1 MSGFDFGNMPTAAGG
16 ATTIGDQVEADGLNI
31 QSTITGMDWSGAFR
45 NAAVSRANR
54 EQVQFTRV
62 DDAFEELSKAITDG
76 HTSMSHISESLKTG
90 ADGWEETGYDVAEDW
105 TVTDRYNYALAES
118 MYKDDDAALELL
130 ANMKSVRANNA
141 ATATSQL
148 QRLAVEFDEADTKCA
163 AAIGTASSSIST
175 LTPLESALGGGVA
188 DQIGEKLRNGEQL
201 SDFERRVLEAGT
213 NLDPDELD
221 ALKNG
226 KSATMTQGEFDF
238 IKEIVGDLDGLS
250 MEEIIKLGAGAHHNE
265 IQNNLANAT
274 QLLGIPNLSTSNG
287 DRGGM
292 AALPENV
299 RKVLTTN
306 PVDDSG
312 TIYSHFPDSMSFVDF
327 VAAGDQN
334 ARYGSDVNRGLLKQS
349 SEISGAHD
357 TFSPGSLDTIDEVLN
372 TAMKVGG
379 SDRIAA
385 HDFITGENMD
395 VTCDNGGKYN
405 AGIHLNNISEYE
417 WTDFSGLHTVFDTI
431 GQDVGSSNPFYA
443 EMSRENASSL
453 AHYLGSPGDMG
464 TNDDVGITNPE
475 LARIYANALSPYIG
489 DFTGID
495 ATSTGAPTYGADR
508 LDPGELEN
516 IFRSL
521 NTDGEAAAT
530 MNSEA
535 YKWQNL
541 MALQYGVTDQAHF
554 SELAGIL
561 SQAMTDGNSQAVNHL
576 SETDLAE
583 RTASYDSKMTLFST
597 VKDLTGLLPVG
608 SEAGI
613 AMQQPLADAIFGEA
627 PVLEDVSKQGNDP
640 NWVAQLNDPNIRDFY
655 ELEGYMAAHPEFGHT
670 AEFGTPPM
678 PPEWFVDGKLDWNT
692 VNSEKHKNAFDDWVG
707 RMNSDWEDGFDK
719 GTQAP
724 DWPTDSIDGS
734 KPENPNAPARQPR

>member
-1 MSGFDFGNMPTAAGG
+1 MPTAAGG

-90 ADGWEETGYDVAEDW
+90 ADGWEATGYDVAEDW

-118 MYKDDDAALELL
+118 MFKDDNAALELL

-141 ATATSQL
+141 ATATTQL
-148 QRLAVEFDEADTKCA
+148 QRLAVEFDEADTTCA
-163 AAIGTASSSIST
+163 AAIGAASTSIST
-175 LTPLESALGGGVA
+175 LTPLESALGGGIA
-188 DQIGEKLRNGEQL
+188 DQIGEKLRDGKEL

-213 NLDPDELD
+213 NLDADELE

-226 KSATMTQGEFDF
+226 KPATMTQGEFDF
-238 IKEIVGDLDGLS
+238 LKEIVGDLDGLT
-250 MEEIIKLGAGAHHNE
+250 MAEIVELGAGTHHND
-265 IQNNLANAT
+265 IQSNLANAT
-274 QLLGIPNLSTSNG
+274 QLLGTPNLGSSSG

-292 AALPENV
+292 AALPANM
-299 RKVLTTN
+299 RRVLTRN
-306 PVDDSG
+306 PVDENG
-312 TIYSHFPDSMSFVDF
+312 HLYTNIQEFTSFVDF

-334 ARYGSDVNRGLLKQS
+334 SRFGSDVNRGLLKQS
-349 SEISGAHD
+349 SEISGASSLD
-357 TFSPGSLDTIDEVLN
+357 GGTPGSLATIDKLLN
-372 TAMKVGG
+372 TAMNVGG

-395 VTCDNGGKYN
+395 VTCDNGGRYN
-405 AGIHLNNISEYE
+405 AGIHLNNISDFA

-431 GQDVGSSNPFYA
+431 GQDVESSNPFYA
-443 EMSRENASSL
+443 EISRENASSL
-453 AHYLGSPGDMG
+453 AHYLGSPGDMD

-475 LARIYANALSPYIG
+475 LARIYANALSPYLG

-495 ATSTGAPTYGADR
+495 ATSEGAPTYGADR
-508 LDPGELEN
+508 LKPGELEN

-541 MALQYGVTDQAHF
+541 MALQYGITDQAHF

-576 SETDLAE
+576 SETDLAQ

-627 PVLEDVSKQGNDP
+627 PVLEDASTQGNDP
-640 NWVAQLNDPNIRDFY
+640 NWVAQLNDPKIRDFN
-655 ELEGYMAAHPEFGHT
+655 ELQGYNLAHPEFG
-670 AEFGTPPM
+670 ESM
-678 PPEWFVDGKLDWNT
+678 PDELFRDGKLDWNAANE
-692 VNSEKHKNAFDDWVG
+692 NSNLFKDWVG
-707 RMNSDWEDGFDK
+707 KMGSDWEDGFDK
-719 GTQAP
+719 GTEEP
-724 DWPTDSIDGS
+724 DWPMAGIDGA
-734 KPENPNAPARQPR
+734 KPEDPNAPAKQPR